1 MSSGDGNQAG
11 GAGRGGGGGGGGGPV
26 PSSGFPSAG
35 RPMGMGAPPSTS
47 GYASAPPPPM
57 GMRAMPPPGM
67 PMHHFIFMRP
77 PPGAPM
83 HHFRPP
89 PGASPL
95 PFPFPGMP
103 RAPSPFPHAL
113 ARPPSL
119 PPPNMRLPAP
129 PHGGGAPLS
138 SFLAAAALRGGAGA
152 GGTGGAGGE
161 KAQTTVYVG
170 KLAPSVDDTL
180 VVKLLELCGP
190 LRSWKRAA
198 DPTSGSPKGFGFCEF
213 DTADGVL
220 RALRLLNRR
229 EIDGQNLL
237 LNVNAATREYLERV
251 VTSRKASF
259 AALEASRKGVAD
271 QGRKAGGEGEA
282 DGEKANGKDETSE
295 EADGVKAGEAGGE
308 AKKDEEGKGGSK
320 EEGKDEKDEEGEEKE
335 EEERRKEEEA
345 KVFGLVTPEDKDK
358 DEAALAKL
366 NGMLQERAKLLP
378 PPPPPPL
385 KDASKEN
392 DTSAA
397 ESSEQGDG
405 HRREGRKRE
414 REDADSDDDA
424 GHERAREEEEDARDR
439 EKEERER
446 EEAKER
452 EEQQR
457 REAVAFVSE
466 VVGEASVLLG
476 GQAAGA
482 AGAEAAALGGMAG
495 DEGGVGGAD
504 GIGAGG
510 LIKSEATNGLADLL
524 PSLHPPSAAPI
535 AAAGSP
541 GGAQAGQVAG
551 SEGAGGSRQGG
562 RGRESEVDALVRAVA
577 AHAKDREGRAAPAP
591 SKKSRTLASVF
602 GAEEDEEELARKKLR
617 PLVPIDYDDGGSD
630 GAAGTAA
637 AAAGGGGHGGS
648 SLAPPA
654 AAAAAGAGGLAASIA
669 AAAEFAKR
677 LSQGGGPGKEE
688 ERRRSGGGEAG
699 AGGGEKE
706 KAGPKAVVDVKSLI
720 DSIPKSKDELFA
732 VPINWTVYDESALHQ
747 RMRPWV
753 ARKIREFL
761 GEEEPTL
768 VDFIL
773 SKTQQHVG
781 GAALLGLL
789 EPILDEEAE
798 MFVLKMWRML
808 IFEIRR
814 VEMGLTG
821 KAGAK

>member
-1 MSSGDGNQAG
+1 MPHSTPWGS
-11 GAGRGGGGGGGGGPV
+11 GRGSKDYSRVEPNCQHAAAI
-26 PSSGFPSAG
+26 PSSLLS
-35 RPMGMGAPPSTS
+35 PPQ
-47 GYASAPPPPM
+47 
-57 GMRAMPPPGM
+57 
-67 PMHHFIFMRP
+67 
-77 PPGAPM
+77 
-83 HHFRPP
+83 
-89 PGASPL
+89 
-95 PFPFPGMP
+95 
-103 RAPSPFPHAL
+103 
-113 ARPPSL
+113 
-119 PPPNMRLPAP
+119 PAP
-129 PHGGGAPLS
+129 PIPERAAEELEAGGGADPLPV
-138 SFLAAAALRGGAGA
+138 A
-152 GGTGGAGGE
+152 
-161 KAQTTVYVG
+161 
-170 KLAPSVDDTL
+170 APS
-180 VVKLLELCGP
+180 LCGP

-213 DTADGVL
+213 ETADGVL

-229 EIDGQNLL
+229 QIDGQNLL
-237 LNVNAATREYLERV
+237 VGAVGDLNVNAATREYLERV

-282 DGEKANGKDETSE
+282 DGEKAIGKDETSE

-366 NGMLQERAKLLP
+366 DGMLQERAKLLP

-482 AGAEAAALGGMAG
+482 AGAEAAAPGGMAG

-551 SEGAGGSRQGG
+551 SEGAGGSQQGG

-654 AAAAAGAGGLAASIA
+654 AAAAAAAGAGGLATSIA

-677 LSQGGGPGKEE
+677 LSQGGGAGKEE

-699 AGGGEKE
+699 AGGGEKA
-706 KAGPKAVVDVKSLI
+706 KARPKAVVDVKSLI

-753 ARKIREFL
+753 ARKIREFLGEPTLGSSTSPHHPHPFPALHQRMRPWVARKIQEFL

-821 KAGAK
+821 RAGAK